1 MCSDVSFFIQQ
12 ATFNNRYLGLYL
24 QSGAVQLLGL
34 FKMGVFFVILFG
46 NRSIDRW
53 LNWKIK
59 STFE

>member
-34 FKMGVFFVILFG
+34 FKMGVFFCYFVWQQKHRPLVELENQI
-46 NRSIDRW
+46 NI
-53 LNWKIK
+53 
-59 STFE
+59 